1 MNCVG
6 WGRAQITFPSS
17 PYGVKLRL
25 PYNTGTANSA
35 SLRLRSVTGSANFT
49 SFRLHSVKISVPKFL
64 LISVQESYYIW

>member
-6 WGRAQITFPSS
+6 WGRVQITFPSS

-35 SLRLRSVTGSANFT
+35 SLRLRSVKIPVPEIFTYFCTRCTAKPPISSA
-49 SFRLHSVKISVPKFL
+49 R
-64 LISVQESYYIW
+64 